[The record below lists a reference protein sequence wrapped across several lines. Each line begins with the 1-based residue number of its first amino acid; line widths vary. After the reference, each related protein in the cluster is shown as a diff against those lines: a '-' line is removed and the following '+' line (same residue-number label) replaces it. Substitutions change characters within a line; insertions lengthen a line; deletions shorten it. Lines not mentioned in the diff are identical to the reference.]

1 MTRKHFQAL
10 AAMLKQAKPI
20 GAGMDRYCWHRLCH
34 QLADFCQSQNA
45 RFDRAKFLEA
55 CGTVK

>member
-10 AAMLKQAKPI
+10 AAMLKQSRPDNPADCI
-20 GAGMDRYCWHRLCH
+20 RWYALCN